1 MFADLE
7 SVRRVADEGWG
18 ISPDFGDARA
28 EWRAARTTCGVAEAP
43 FRVRLVADGEDR
55 LSFLQGML
63 SNDVKRLAA
72 GRGCHAAFLS
82 DTAKVV
88 TDMRVYVEAE
98 RVLLE
103 TLAWC
108 REPLR
113 LGLERYLVADDV
125 ELEPADDDQ
134 PLLVLEGPGG
144 EDVLRAVL
152 PQLGSIAA
160 EEYAHLRM
168 ADGIGVARASEVGGR
183 GFIISGPPER
193 RDALLAACLGAG
205 AMRIGARAL
214 TALRLEAGVPWARVD
229 MDEDVLAMEMELG
242 SAISFTKGCYL
253 GQETV
258 ERVAARGHVNRRRT
272 VFAVDGA
279 LRQTLPC
286 PVFAGD
292 REVGRITSAGS
303 SFLRDQVL
311 GLGLLHVKA
320 MNSEAPLH
328 AGAGDAAVGC
338 TPLALPLAAAAAAGG

>member
-1 MFADLE
+1 VIADLE

-28 EWRAARTTCGVAEAP
+28 EWRAARTACGVAETP
-43 FRVRLVADGEDR
+43 NRVRLVARGDDR

-63 SNDVKRLAA
+63 SNDVKGLAA
-72 GRGCHAAFLS
+72 GQGCHAAFLT

-103 TLAWC
+103 TLSWC

-125 ELEPADDDQ
+125 ELAPAGDDQ
-134 PLLVLEGPGG
+134 PLLVLEGPGCG
-144 EDVLRAVL
+144 DVLSVVL
-152 PQLGSIAA
+152 PQLGAIAA
-160 EEYAHLRM
+160 EDYSHLRA
-168 ADGIGVARASEVGGR
+168 ADGIGVARASEVGGH
-183 GFIISGPPER
+183 GLVISGPAER

-205 AMRIGARAL
+205 ATRLGARAL

-229 MDEDVLAMEMELG
+229 MDEDVLAMEMELV

-258 ERVAARGHVNRRRT
+258 ERVAARGRVNRRRT

-279 LRQTLPC
+279 LRQALPC

-303 SFLRDQVL
+303 SFLRDEVL

-320 MNSEAPLH
+320 MDSEAPLR
-328 AGAGDAAVGC
+328 AGAGDSAVAC
-338 TPLALPLAAAAAAGG
+338 TPLTLPLAAAGAAGG